1 MVRSMTGFGRAMTS
15 EGISRSFT
23 IEIKSVNHRY
33 FDLNVKMPRNL
44 LSLETR
50 IREAVKERVS
60 RGKID
65 IFINQSVYENDDIEV
80 NFNEKL
86 GDSYFKCLK
95 KIKNRYEAVDDISV
109 SLIAK
114 FPEVITTEKKE
125 EDLEEIWNGL
135 QQPLLE
141 SIDSLINMRE
151 NEGIKLKEDII
162 EKCDIIATLISQVE
176 TKSPLVVEDYRN
188 KLNSRIKE
196 LLNTSDIDESRIAM
210 EVALF
215 ADKAAIDEEIVR
227 LKSHID
233 QLKQTLNKNE
243 PIGRKLDFIIQEMNR
258 EANTISS
265 KSNDLEILNS
275 TINIKNYIEKIR
287 EQTQN
292 IE

>member
-1 MVRSMTGFGRAMTS
+1 MVRSMTGFGRGMTNK
-15 EGISRSFT
+15 ENGRSFT

-33 FDLNVKMPRNL
+33 LDLNVKMPRDI
-44 LSLETR
+44 LSLETK
-50 IREAVKERVS
+50 IRETIKGKVN

-65 IFINQSVYENDDIEV
+65 VFINQNIYADDDIEV

-86 GDSYFKCLK
+86 ADSYFKCLQN
-95 KIKNRYEAVDDISV
+95 IRNRYDVTNDVSV

-114 FPEVITTEKKE
+114 FPEAITTERKE
-125 EDLEEIWNGL
+125 EDLEEIWSDL
-135 QQPLLE
+135 QEPLL
-141 SIDSLINMRE
+141 SAIDSLIKMRE
-151 NEGIKLKEDII
+151 VEGMKLKEDII
-162 EKCDIIATLISQVE
+162 EKSKVIEKLLSDIEMKA
-176 TKSPLVVEDYRN
+176 PLLVDEYRN
-188 KLNSRIKE
+188 KLNTRVKE
-196 LLNTSDIDESRIAM
+196 LLDNSEIDENRIAM

-227 LKSHID
+227 LKSHIN
-233 QLKQTLNKNE
+233 QLKQTLEKDE

-265 KSNDLEILNS
+265 KSSDLDITNS
-275 TINIKNYIEKIR
+275 IINVKNYIEKIR

>member
-33 FDLNVKMPRNL
+33 FDLSVKMPRNL

-50 IREAVKERVS
+50 IRETIKERVS

-86 GDSYFKCLK
+86 GDSYFKCLEK
-95 KIKNRYEAVDDISV
+95 VKSRYEVIDDISV

-125 EDLEEIWNGL
+125 EDLEEIWSSL
-135 QQPLLE
+135 RQPLLE
-141 SIDSLINMRE
+141 AVDSLINMRE

-162 EKCDIIATLISQVE
+162 EKCDIITTLVSRIE
-176 TKSPLVVEDYRN
+176 TKSPLVVEDYRS
-188 KLNSRIKE
+188 KLNNRIKE
-196 LLNTSDIDESRIAM
+196 LLNTSDIDENRIAM

-227 LKSHID
+227 LKSHIA
-233 QLKQTLNKNE
+233 QLKQALNKNE

-265 KSNDLEILNS
+265 KSNDLEILNL